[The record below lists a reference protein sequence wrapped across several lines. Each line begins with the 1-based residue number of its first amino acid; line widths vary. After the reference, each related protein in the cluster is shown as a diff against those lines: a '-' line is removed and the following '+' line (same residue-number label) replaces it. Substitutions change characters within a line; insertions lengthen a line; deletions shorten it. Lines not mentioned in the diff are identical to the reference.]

1 MKTNKLWIFS
11 IIFGLLATACFY
23 FFMNKKGEV
32 KPALAAGTAIV
43 NEKTASLVSKDPT
56 ETVTISKGKRA
67 VSIEV
72 KAPEGVSGYIKAG
85 SYVDVVANLTPPKSA
100 PPNQEYDARILLQ
113 NVKVLAVGARAD
125 DAASRKKYNL
135 VTLEVSPNQGVAL
148 SFATKY
154 DLYLMLRN
162 DTDHDEG
169 SSTATIQETDL
180 HKGVFSN

>member
-32 KPALAAGTAIV
+32 KPVLAASTAIV
-43 NEKTASLVSKDPT
+43 KTTSSVPKDPT
-56 ETVTISKGKRA
+56 DTLTVSKGKRA
-67 VSIEV
+67 VSIDV

-85 SYVDVVANLTPPKSA
+85 SYVDVVANMTPPKSA
-100 PPNQEYDARILLQ
+100 PPTQEDDARILLQ
-113 NVKVLAVGARAD
+113 NVKVLAIGARAD

-169 SSTATIQETDL
+169 NSTATIQESDL

>member
-32 KPALAAGTAIV
+32 KPALAASAAIV
-43 NEKTASLVSKDPT
+43 KSVPKDPT
-56 ETVTISKGKRA
+56 DTVTISKGKRA

-72 KAPEGVSGYIKAG
+72 KVPEGVSGYIKAG
-85 SYVDVVANLTPPKSA
+85 SYVDVVANMTPPKSA
-100 PPNQEYDARILLQ
+100 PPNQEDDARILLQ

-125 DAASRKKYNL
+125 DTASRKKYNL

-169 SSTATIQETDL
+169 NSTAPIQESDL